1 MSIYSLDT
9 LSRDGAKRFCVEVL
23 VVFAGVTLV
32 YFLVVEPLLQSVAPS
47 VYVQPGLDYS
57 RYDFPDTAS
66 EITHLFL
73 TVGIVGSF
81 FYWRL
86 NFTELGT
93 RLKEDIMKHR

>member
-23 VVFAGVTLV
+23 VVFAGVMLV
-32 YFLVVEPLLQSVAPS
+32 YLVVIEPLLQSVAPS
-47 VYVQPGLDYS
+47 VYARTGLDYS

-66 EITHLFL
+66 EITHSLL
-73 TVGIVGSF
+73 SLVIVGSF

-86 NFTELGT
+86 NFTELGK
-93 RLKEDIMKHR
+93 RLKKDVIENR